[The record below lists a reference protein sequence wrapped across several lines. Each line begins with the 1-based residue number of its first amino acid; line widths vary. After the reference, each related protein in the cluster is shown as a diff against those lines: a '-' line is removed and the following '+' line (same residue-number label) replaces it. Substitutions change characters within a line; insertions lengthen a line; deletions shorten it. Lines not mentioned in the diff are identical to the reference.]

1 MKLHI
6 ECMQEKID
14 ALQEEYKLQVSS
26 TSKYLAET
34 EELKRKLANHD
45 SEVKLLKDQLSSK
58 QE

>member
-1 MKLHI
+1 
-6 ECMQEKID
+6 MQEKID